1 MDNLKID
8 IKFINNLYKMCP
20 LLALQFVID
29 IEETIQ
35 TLSLQVYYSILGLDT
50 IVEKKKVR
58 NYYE

>member
-1 MDNLKID
+1 
-8 IKFINNLYKMCP
+8 MCP
-20 LLALQFVID
+20 LLALQFVIID

-50 IVEKKKVR
+50 IVGKKKVR

>member
-1 MDNLKID
+1 
-8 IKFINNLYKMCP
+8 MCP

-35 TLSLQVYYSILGLDT
+35 TLSLQVYYSILGLDN

>member
-1 MDNLKID
+1 
-8 IKFINNLYKMCP
+8 MCP
-20 LLALQFVID
+20 LLALQFVIFVID